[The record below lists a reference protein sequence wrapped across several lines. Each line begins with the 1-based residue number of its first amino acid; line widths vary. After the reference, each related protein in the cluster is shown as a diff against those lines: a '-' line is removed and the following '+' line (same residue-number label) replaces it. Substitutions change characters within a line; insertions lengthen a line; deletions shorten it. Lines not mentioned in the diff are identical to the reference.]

1 MEIAPVAELWPDVWI
16 CWTTGVTN
24 VFHKQKLMAF
34 TGYSYWEL
42 QLRFYSAKKERG
54 YENVIN
60 IQIYAGSC
68 GAPDDGVARCCCFVF
83 VGSDG
88 DRPDMGHKTKR
99 CLMRL
104 AVF

>member
-1 MEIAPVAELWPDVWI
+1 
-16 CWTTGVTN
+16 
-24 VFHKQKLMAF
+24 MARCVDLLNNGCYKCVSQ
-34 TGYSYWEL
+34 TEADGLYRL
-42 QLRFYSAKKERG
+42 QLLRVTTTVLFSKKKERG

-88 DRPDMGHKTKR
+88 DRPDKI
-99 CLMRL
+99 
-104 AVF
+104 